1 VKINEELHMLR
12 LRDIMTKDVLTVTPD
27 LAVRDAMAL
36 LASRHV
42 SGAPVIDGG
51 KVVGVLS
58 STDLLE
64 FAAALPG
71 VPVAHAEPTDFD
83 VELAAEQIDLDA
95 LRESLVAEIWAG
107 AGVDVADRMR
117 EAAGHEWNA
126 LEEHTVADVMTPTVV
141 SLSPNTSVQLAADLM
156 RSVGIHRVLVMQGD
170 RMLGIVTTKD
180 IANAVADNKL
190 TIRKYVFPPKAEAEA
205 HAWW

>member
-1 VKINEELHMLR
+1 MLR
-12 LRDIMTKDVLTVTPD
+12 LRDIMTKDVLTVSPD

-42 SGAPVIDGG
+42 SGAPVVDDG

-58 STDLLE
+58 ATDLLE

-71 VPVAHAEPTDFD
+71 VPVAHAEPTDFEA
-83 VELAAEQIDLDA
+83 ELTAEQVDLDA

-107 AGVDVADRMR
+107 AGVDVADRTR

-126 LEEHTVADVMTPTVV
+126 LEEHTVADVMTRAVV
-141 SLSPNTSVQLAADLM
+141 ALPPGTAVPVAADCM
-156 RSVGIHRVLVMQGD
+156 RTAGVHRVLVMHGN
-170 RMLGIVTTKD
+170 RLLGIVTTKD

-190 TIRKYVFPPKAEAEA
+190 TARKFVFLPKAPIEAPG
-205 HAWW
+205 WQ

>member
-1 VKINEELHMLR
+1 MLR
-12 LRDIMTKDVLTVTPD
+12 LSDIMTTDVLTLAPG

-42 SGAPVIDGG
+42 SGAPVIDRGR
-51 KVVGVLS
+51 VVGVLS
-58 STDLLE
+58 SSDLLE

-71 VPVAHAEPTDFD
+71 VPVAPTKANGFD
-83 VELAAEQIDLDA
+83 AELAAEHPDLDA

-117 EAAGHEWNA
+117 EAAGNEWNA
-126 LEEHTVADVMTPTVV
+126 LEEYTVADVMTPTVV
-141 SLSPNTSVQLAADLM
+141 SLPPNTPVRLAADLM
-156 RSVGIHRVLVMQGD
+156 RTVAIHRVLVVHGD
-170 RMLGIVTTKD
+170 RLLGIVTTKD

-190 TIRKYVFPPKAEAEA
+190 TTRKYVFPPKAVMEA
-205 HAWW
+205 HG

>member
-1 VKINEELHMLR
+1 MLR

-27 LAVRDAMAL
+27 LALRDAMAL
-36 LASRHV
+36 LARRHV

-51 KVVGVLS
+51 RVVGVLS

-71 VPVAHAEPTDFD
+71 VPVAHAGPTDFD
-83 VELAAEQIDLDA
+83 AELAAEQIDLDA

-107 AGVDVADRMR
+107 AGVDVADRIR

-126 LEEHTVADVMTPTVV
+126 LEEHTVADVMTRTVV
-141 SLSPNTSVQLAADLM
+141 SLLPNTPVQVAADRM
-156 RSVGIHRVLVMQGD
+156 RTAGVHRILVMRGD
-170 RMLGIVTTKD
+170 RLLGIVTTKD
-180 IANAVADNKL
+180 IANAVADHKL
-190 TIRKYVFPPKAEAEA
+190 TTRKYVFPPKTEVEAQG
-205 HAWW
+205 